1 MAYVT
6 RMKEK
11 SRRTARVQLLP
22 RKLPRQARSEQMRA
36 DLLEAA
42 TRVLHRFGARAF
54 TTNRVADAAGV
65 SVGSLYQYFPN
76 KAALLI
82 ALHEQEAEQTWQ
94 KLAALLASAGL
105 SPRQRFE
112 QLVMA
117 FFDIQ
122 GQAQAQHDAL
132 QSADASPSST
142 PTFLAFEQKVVAEL
156 SAFLQEALE
165 KPPGECELLAQFTF
179 TVVTSI
185 GERLAARAAPRA
197 TMQRMGNA
205 TARMLATE
213 LGLRFT

>member
-1 MAYVT
+1 
-6 RMKEK
+6 MKST

-54 TTNRVADAAGV
+54 TTNRVAEAAGV

-82 ALHEQEAEQTWQ
+82 ALHEHEAERTWQ
-94 KLAALLASAGL
+94 QLAALLASVEL

-112 QLVMA
+112 QLVTA

-132 QSADASPSST
+132 HHADASPSST
-142 PTFLAFEQKVVAEL
+142 PAFLAFEQKVVAEL
-156 SAFLQEALE
+156 SVFLQGALV
-165 KPPGECELLAQFTF
+165 KPPEECEFFAQLTF
-179 TVVTSI
+179 TVVTSV
-185 GERLAARAAPRA
+185 GERLAARSAPRA
-197 TMQRMGNA
+197 SMQRVGA
-205 TARMLATE
+205 TTARMLATE
-213 LGLRFT
+213 LGLSSS